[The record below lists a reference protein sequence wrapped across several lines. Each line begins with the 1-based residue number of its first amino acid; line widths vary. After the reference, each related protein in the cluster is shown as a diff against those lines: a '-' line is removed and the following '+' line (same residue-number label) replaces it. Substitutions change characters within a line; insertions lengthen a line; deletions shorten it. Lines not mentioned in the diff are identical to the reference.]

1 MHLEEQT
8 TKRRSTAVDRY
19 VGERLRRRRRQ
30 LGMTQAALA
39 ATVDLS
45 FKQIR
50 KYEQGLNR
58 IGAGRLYRLAAALD
72 VSVAYFFEELGEE
85 TRPFRRE
92 REDVETLARDFQA
105 IALPKRRRAF
115 LRLVKAIA
123 ASPALQRQW
132 ARRP

>member
-1 MHLEEQT
+1 
-8 TKRRSTAVDRY
+8 
-19 VGERLRRRRRQ
+19 
-30 LGMTQAALA
+30 MTQAELA

-58 IGAGRLYRLAAALD
+58 IGAGRLYRLAAPLD
-72 VSVAYFFEELGEE
+72 VSVAYFFEGLEDGS
-85 TRPFRRE
+85 RPFLDE
-92 REDVETLARDFQA
+92 REDAETLAQDFQA

-123 ASPALQRQW
+123 DSPALQRQW
-132 ARRP
+132 ARQS